1 MTDTISRQAV
11 IDAIAGERLTDD
23 TGHDGDI
30 CYNAALDDALA
41 AINAIPSQPTQ
52 SDALRAENERL
63 RAALEAIKVEDGR
76 VTQLQM
82 AHLKQTLKEQSEIR
96 EAAKWSS

>member
-1 MTDTISRQAV
+1 V
-11 IDAIAGERLTDD
+11 DAFLNNTR
-23 TGHDGDI
+23 
-30 CYNAALDDALA
+30 
-41 AINAIPSQPTQ
+41 QPTQ

-63 RAALEAIKVEDGR
+63 RATLEAIKAEDGR

-96 EAAKWSS
+96 EAAKWSSQ